1 MITLK
6 TDAIVRIDEGIV
18 TLITMYDKAE
28 INSISSRELDRISKN
43 SDLK

>member
-28 INSISSRELDRISKN
+28 INSISSRELDRILKN
-43 SDLK
+43 LDLK